1 MASFLKSCS
10 MDEQDIQGLH
20 YCGWRENIL
29 SFFPVHQIIT
39 KTPLSQKEK
48 EKKKTRVLE
57 I

>member
-1 MASFLKSCS
+1 
-10 MDEQDIQGLH
+10 MDEQGIQGLH

-29 SFFPVHQIIT
+29 FFFSVPQIIT

>member
-1 MASFLKSCS
+1 

-48 EKKKTRVLE
+48 EKKKTCVLE